1 MEISMQELSML
12 IKTLGMVSTNCY
24 FLMNEETKEA
34 IIVDPASHGNVIGG
48 VLNAKALTPKAILLT
63 HGHFDHIGAVEE
75 LRRAY
80 PELVVYA
87 SELEK
92 EVLAKPEWN
101 LSKALGGKSES
112 LQADVYLKDGEILE
126 LLGHQIIC
134 LSTPG
139 HTLGGMCYYF
149 KDMNWLISGDTLFE
163 GSVGRTDFPTGSAR
177 TLVDSIKEKLL
188 PLPED
193 TMVYPGHGAA
203 TSIGFEKW
211 SNPFLV

>member
-1 MEISMQELSML
+1 MQELSML
-12 IKTLGMVSTNCY
+12 IKTLGMVSTKCY

-139 HTLGGMCYYF
+139 HTMGGMCYYF

>member
-188 PLPED
+188 SLPED

>member
-1 MEISMQELSML
+1 MQELSML

-188 PLPED
+188 SLPED